1 MTTATR
7 SVPVG
12 RELARVGVLLT
23 LAVLGITVV
32 LPSLLALAAA
42 APR

>member
-7 SVPVG
+7 PVPVS
-12 RELARVGVLLT
+12 RELARIVVELIV
-23 LAVLGITVV
+23 AVLGITVV

-42 APR
+42 AR